1 MFTVRETEKHED
13 GSATF
18 EVNGNKEEMQKLF
31 EAFFTAA
38 LVDGIDYAVEYK
50 NKWIAKQN
58 LIDAAMELDKA
69 IWAWEKIESVNWI
82 DIQEIVNKFHNA
94 VKAVHK

>member
-1 MFTVRETEKHED
+1 MFEVKETQRHED

-38 LVDGIDYAVEYK
+38 LIDGIDYAVEYK

-58 LIDAAMELDKA
+58 LIDAAIELDKA
-69 IWAWEKIESVNWI
+69 LWAWENIESVDWI
-82 DIQEIVNKFHNA
+82 SIQETVNTFHDA
-94 VKAVHK
+94 VKAMQK